1 MGDNMLSLL
10 QRTAINVVVVAQLQ
24 LRVLQC
30 AAVCLLEKKPTI
42 L

>member
-1 MGDNMLSLL
+1 MCDNISSLL
-10 QRTAINVVVVAQLQ
+10 QRTAINVVAVAQLQ

-30 AAVCLLEKKPTI
+30 AAVFLLEKNPTI